1 MVLADSIKA
10 RIKPIIEREVVKR
23 MNEMSFTGKTAV
35 VTGGAGGIGS
45 GICRVLAQAGGHVVV
60 IGHRSG
66 EKIQAVV
73 SSLPGGP
80 HMGVQVSVENSSGLM
95 ELARKIEQE
104 YDGLDLLVN
113 NAAVTKLI
121 PHNDLD
127 GLDDELI
134 DRIFRVNLRG
144 PFACIRAFRRLLE
157 KDRGGAVV
165 NITSE
170 AAVSGKGSNIAY
182 VASKAGL
189 NSMTMTLARALAPKI
204 RVFAVAPG
212 FIDTGFVSRDP
223 SWTESAAA
231 QAILENPLQP
241 EDIGAAI
248 LSLSTIFHQT
258 TGCVIPVDG
267 GK

>member
-1 MVLADSIKA
+1 MT
-10 RIKPIIEREVVKR
+10 
-23 MNEMSFTGKTAV
+23 EMTFKGKTAV

-45 GICRVLAQAGGHVVV
+45 GICRVLAHAGGHLVV
-60 IGHRSG
+60 IGRKSPD
-66 EKIQAVV
+66 KIQAFV

-80 HMGVQVSVENSSGLM
+80 HMGAQVSVEDSAALM
-95 ELARKIEQE
+95 ELAAKIEQE
-104 YDGLDLLVN
+104 YGRLDLLVN
-113 NAAVTKLI
+113 NAAMTKLV
-121 PHNDLD
+121 PHDDLD

-144 PFACIRAFRRLLE
+144 PFACVRAFRHLLE
-157 KDRGGAVV
+157 QDDGGVIV

-170 AAVSGKGSNIAY
+170 AAVTGKGSNIAY

-212 FIDTGFVSRDP
+212 FVDTGFVTKDP
-223 SWTESAAA
+223 AWTKAAAA
-231 QAILENPLQP
+231 QAILDHPLQP

-248 LSLSTIFHQT
+248 LSLATVFHQS

>member
-1 MVLADSIKA
+1 
-10 RIKPIIEREVVKR
+10 
-23 MNEMSFTGKTAV
+23 MNEMNFNGKTAV
-35 VTGGAGGIGS
+35 VTGGSGGIGS

-60 IGHRSG
+60 IGHRS
-66 EKIQAVV
+66 ERKIQAVV

-80 HMGVQVSVENSSGLM
+80 HMGVQVSVEDSSGLT
-95 ELARKIEQE
+95 ELAGKIEQK
-104 YDGLDLLVN
+104 YGRLDLLVN
-113 NAAVTKLI
+113 NAATTKLV
-121 PHNDLD
+121 PHDDLD

-144 PFACIRAFRRLLE
+144 PFACVRAFRNLLE
-157 KDRGGAVV
+157 KDDGGVV
-165 NITSE
+165 INITSE
-170 AAVSGKGSNIAY
+170 AAFTGKGSNIAY

-189 NSMTMTLARALAPKI
+189 NSMTMTLARALAPKV

-212 FIDTGFVSRDP
+212 FVDTGFVSRDP
-223 SWTESAAA
+223 SWTKAAAA

-248 LSLSTIFHQT
+248 LSLTTIFRQS

>member
-1 MVLADSIKA
+1 MQ
-10 RIKPIIEREVVKR
+10 ET
-23 MNEMSFTGKTAV
+23 SFMGKTAV
-35 VTGGAGGIGS
+35 VTGGSGGIGS
-45 GICRVLAQAGGHVVV
+45 GICRVLARAGGNVVV
-60 IGHRSG
+60 VGHSS
-66 EKIQAVV
+66 EKKIESVV
-73 SSLPGGP
+73 STLHGGP
-80 HMGVQVSVENSSGLM
+80 HMGALVSVEDSAGLAK
-95 ELARKIEQE
+95 LAVRIQDR
-104 YDGLDLLVN
+104 YGRLDLLVN
-113 NAAVTKLI
+113 NAAVTKLV
-121 PHNDLD
+121 PHGDLD

-144 PFACIRAFRRLLE
+144 PFACVRAFRDLLE
-157 KDRGGAVV
+157 KKEGGVVV

-170 AAVSGKGSNIAY
+170 AAVTGKGSNIAY

-212 FIDTGFVSRDP
+212 FVDTGFVTRDP
-223 SWTESAAA
+223 SWTKAAAA
-231 QAILENPLQP
+231 QAILSNPLQP

-248 LSLSTIFHQT
+248 LSLATVFHQT